1 MKKNRITK
9 TGDAEEHVK
18 LLIFY
23 RTPFTKRETNN
34 TTVIITHLE
43 TRVYTEKKL
52 PLKDLSF
59 IGRVKKYAK
68 ALSPT
73 THPEQPYKSR
83 DVNYW
88 RFKNIAQTEYHDLT
102 EIDVN
107 SAYWELA
114 LRFGYISQELYS
126 EAEQYDK
133 MTRLVALGALAT
145 KYQHWQYDGGD
156 DPPRYITVEPT
167 DDEKRIRSYFFH
179 VAAHLGKIM
188 QAVANTYDGVLWY
201 WVDAFFV
208 TESDAK
214 RIPEAL
220 AAHGLKCK
228 EVKIK
233 KVTVEELFWDDGTRR
248 GKALC
253 VYEAGGM
260 GYKPFFLEDKK
271 QKIQRR
277 SEAIRLALNAPAR
290 PAPKIR

>member
-1 MKKNRITK
+1 MKQ
-9 TGDAEEHVK
+9 A
-18 LLIFY
+18 
-23 RTPFTKRETNN
+23 
-34 TTVIITHLE
+34 
-43 TRVYTEKKL
+43 
-52 PLKDLSF
+52 
-59 IGRVKKYAK
+59 
-68 ALSPT
+68 
-73 THPEQPYKSR
+73 
-83 DVNYW
+83 
-88 RFKNIAQTEYHDLT
+88 
-102 EIDVN
+102 
-107 SAYWELA
+107 
-114 LRFGYISQELYS
+114 
-126 EAEQYDK
+126 
-133 MTRLVALGALAT
+133 
-145 KYQHWQYDGGD
+145 
-156 DPPRYITVEPT
+156 T

-188 QAVANTYDGVLWY
+188 QAIANTYNGVLWY

-290 PAPKIR
+290 PALKIR